1 MATTPTASITQE
13 NRLKIE
19 TAVEKE
25 VHKYVTRLAEAV
37 YDDTHLFMRRNP
49 NNQLPF
55 EAVDEVLKTVRL
67 CIDNAQLRMM
77 DDFMRRMNATLD
89 ENLPP
94 ASKK

>member
-1 MATTPTASITQE
+1 MATTPTPTITQE

-25 VHKYVTRLAEAV
+25 VHRYVTRLAEAV
-37 YDDTHLFMRRNP
+37 YDDTHLFARRNP
-49 NNQLPF
+49 NNQLSF
-55 EAVDEVLKTVRL
+55 ETVDEVMKVVRL

-77 DDFMRRMNATLD
+77 DDFMRRVNGVFD

-94 ASKK
+94 VVKR